1 MSAFFLR
8 EFLLEYCGDSG
19 RDILK
24 RIIHILTFFIFLL
37 QAFIPAFADLEPVKV
52 MSMHYDDS
60 SSLVYI
66 HTRDN
71 AAEQRTAEPL
81 KYVRLS
87 NPNRIYFD
95 INDAVLIG
103 EKQQLIFEKS
113 DIKEIRLAQFETNPK
128 NIVRMVITFEEDF
141 DTSKVKLLSLDGN
154 IIVKTSA
161 LALKN
166 DYFSTVYD
174 EEPKNLAYSSIV
186 ANSQFVKKT
195 TIPVSQAKASNSVM
209 ADIQRAFENSTLPN
223 TDGQTYDS
231 VVSVDVSS
239 NLKLR
244 TKYFISQYTPKNGG
258 LLVSGLGQLSASKM
272 FYLNSPKR
280 AVIDLPNTFL
290 DKKMRNMEVKLCPD
304 GSSKDSA
311 KIGQFEYNK
320 ARIVI
325 TSDRAEKYIPIY
337 SQDAQS
343 LYLIDTDK
351 LNHTA
356 LSNTTSNINKAFVRK
371 IDSKTN
377 ELILSFT
384 DPVVYSIL
392 RNDNSLN
399 FYLFNVKSYNEQDL
413 IKTFNNTY
421 YKQFTL
427 SLLPQVGVRA
437 GMGINKDDIVRVE
450 QSVDSKALKITIT
463 KAKQEEVK
471 IDKPSKKNV
480 IKNKVVLDAGHGG
493 SDYGA
498 IREGINE
505 KDITLD
511 VTQRVESILR
521 SKGYKTALTR
531 KNDVYVSLEDRVDFS
546 ENEEPEIF
554 VSIHV
559 NSAVSPDPSGIET
572 HYYHEYSKELAD
584 VVHKHLVKEIPNT
597 KNRGLFKSKFYVI
610 NHTTVPAILVEM
622 GFLSNVEER
631 NELITETRK
640 QKTAKAI
647 AEGIIEY
654 LKANGKK

>member
-1 MSAFFLR
+1 M
-8 EFLLEYCGDSG
+8 
-19 RDILK
+19 
-24 RIIHILTFFIFLL
+24 FIFLL

-52 MSMHYDDS
+52 MSMNYDDS
-60 SSLVYI
+60 SSIVYI
-66 HTRDN
+66 NTVDN
-71 AAEQRTAEPL
+71 MIEQRDSEPL
-81 KYVRLS
+81 KFVRLS

-95 INDAVLIG
+95 INDAVLVG
-103 EKQQLIFEKS
+103 EKKQLVFEKS

-128 NIVRMVITFEEDF
+128 NIVRAVITFEEDF
-141 DTSKVKLLSLDGN
+141 DTSKVKLMSLDGN

-161 LALKN
+161 LKLDN
-166 DYFSTVYD
+166 DYFTTVYD
-174 EEPKNLAYSSIV
+174 DEAKNTAYSSIV
-186 ANSQFVKKT
+186 ANSQFVQKVK
-195 TIPVSQAKASNSVM
+195 IPVSQVKAANNVM
-209 ADIQRAFENSTLPN
+209 ADIQRAFENSTLAN
-223 TDGQTYDS
+223 ADGQTYDS

-258 LLVSGLGQLSASKM
+258 LLVSGLGQLSTSKM

-290 DKKMRNMEVKLCPD
+290 DRKIRNSEVKLCPD
-304 GSSKDSA
+304 GSCKDTA

-343 LYLIDTDK
+343 LFLIDTDK
-351 LNHTA
+351 LEHTT

-384 DPVVYSIL
+384 NPVVYSVL
-392 RNDNSLN
+392 RNDNSIN

-421 YKQFTL
+421 YKPFTL
-427 SLLPQVGVRA
+427 SLLPQIGVRA
-437 GMGINKDDIVRVE
+437 GMGINKDDIVKIE

-463 KAKQEEVK
+463 KAKQEEPV
-471 IDKPSKKNV
+471 IQKPSKKNAV
-480 IKNKVVLDAGHGG
+480 KNKVVLDAGHGG

-511 VTQRVESILR
+511 VTRRVESILR

-531 KNDVYVSLEDRVDFS
+531 ENDVYVSLEDRVEFS
-546 ENEEPEIF
+546 ENENPEIF

-559 NSAVSPDPSGIET
+559 NSAVSTDPSGIET
-572 HYYHEYSKELAD
+572 HYYHDYSKELAD
-584 VVHKHLVKEIPNT
+584 TVHKHLVKEIPNT

-622 GFLSNVEER
+622 GFLSNVDER
-631 NELITETRK
+631 NELITDSRK

-654 LKANGKK
+654 LKVNGKK

>member
-1 MSAFFLR
+1 M
-8 EFLLEYCGDSG
+8 
-19 RDILK
+19 
-24 RIIHILTFFIFLL
+24 
-37 QAFIPAFADLEPVKV
+37 QAFIPVFADLEPVKV

-60 SSLVYI
+60 SSLIYVN
-66 HTRDN
+66 TKDN
-71 AAEQRTAEPL
+71 FSEQREKTTL

-103 EKQQLIFEKS
+103 EKQQLVFEKS

-128 NIVRMVITFEEDF
+128 NIVRMVVTFEEDF
-141 DTSKVKLLSLDGN
+141 DTSKIKLMSIDGN
-154 IIVKTSA
+154 IIVKTSN
-161 LALKN
+161 LAIKN
-166 DYFSTVYD
+166 DYFNVVYD
-174 EEPKNLAYSSIV
+174 DEPTNTAYSSIV
-186 ANSQFVKKT
+186 ANSQFIQKVA
-195 TIPVSQAKASNSVM
+195 IPITQAKAANNVM
-209 ADIQRAFENSTLPN
+209 ADIQRAFENSTLAN
-223 TDGQTYDS
+223 TNGQTYDS

-244 TKYFISQYTPKNGG
+244 TKYFISQYIPKNGG
-258 LLVSGLGQLSASKM
+258 LLVSGLGQLSTSKM
-272 FYLNSPKR
+272 FCLNSPKR

-290 DKKMRNMEVKLCPD
+290 NKKIRNTEVKLCPD
-304 GSSKDSA
+304 GSCKDTA
-311 KIGQFEYNK
+311 KIGQFEFNK

-325 TSDRAEKYIPIY
+325 NSDRAEKYIPIY

-343 LYLIDTDK
+343 LFLIDTDK

-356 LSNTTSNINKAFVRK
+356 LSNVTSNINKAFVRK
-371 IDSKTN
+371 IDTKTN

-384 DPVVYSIL
+384 EPVVYSII

-421 YKQFTL
+421 YKPFTL
-427 SLLPQVGVRA
+427 SLLPQIGVKA
-437 GMGINKDDIVRVE
+437 GMEVNKDDVIRVE

-463 KAKQEEVK
+463 KGKQDDNK
-471 IDKPSKKNV
+471 IVADKPSKKNT

-511 VTQRVESILR
+511 VTQRVEAILR
-521 SKGYKTALTR
+521 SKGYKVALTR
-531 KNDVYVSLEDRVDFS
+531 NNDTYVSLEDRVDFS
-546 ENEEPEIF
+546 EKEEPEIF
-554 VSIHV
+554 ISIHV
-559 NSAVSPDPSGIET
+559 NSAVSTDPSGIET
-572 HYYHEYSKELAD
+572 HYYHDYSKELAD
-584 VVHKHLVKEIPNT
+584 VVHKHLVKEIPNS

-622 GFLSNVEER
+622 GFISNVDER
-631 NELITETRK
+631 NELITDSRK